1 MPSSPRQV
9 VPRWKGLLAALS
21 LALAGFIWLS
31 GLVDSL
37 SRPSVAPT
45 LSLQQQELT
54 LLAEPAVPPQLR
66 EALLGASP
74 RDALLKALEGVSP
87 EQRSERQQRML
98 LLLQGQAPASADVQR
113 DADDPLLQQLLCE
126 ARATDSSLCIDAAAA
141 GRAAFRLAFSTVLP
155 LVTALL
161 GGLLLVG
168 QVWRLLRGRLVA
180 WPEVQGPALSLI
192 DMALLVA
199 GGFVVI
205 SAVGVPLVAFPL
217 VGALTAG
224 LGSPRREAVGVVINY
239 GVMALPSLLILWRQV
254 RALPQD
260 GAPQGGWMQ
269 WRVRPWL
276 SALRDA
282 VAGWLMVTPLV
293 MLTGWLLVR
302 LVGDPGGSNPL
313 LELVLGS
320 HDPIALGLL
329 ALTAVVL
336 APLFEETIFRGALLP
351 VLAARLGPL
360 IGVLVSGLL
369 FAMAHISVG
378 ELAPLTVLGV
388 GLGLVRLRSGRLWP
402 SVLMHG
408 LWNAVTFLNLL
419 LL

>member
-98 LLLQGQAPASADVQR
+98 LLLLGQAPASADVQR

-260 GAPQGGWMQ
+260 VAPQGGWMQ
-269 WRVRPWL
+269 
-276 SALRDA
+276 
-282 VAGWLMVTPLV
+282 
-293 MLTGWLLVR
+293 
-302 LVGDPGGSNPL
+302 
-313 LELVLGS
+313 
-320 HDPIALGLL
+320 
-329 ALTAVVL
+329 
-336 APLFEETIFRGALLP
+336 
-351 VLAARLGPL
+351 
-360 IGVLVSGLL
+360 IGR
-369 FAMAHISVG
+369 AHV
-378 ELAPLTVLGV
+378 
-388 GLGLVRLRSGRLWP
+388 
-402 SVLMHG
+402 
-408 LWNAVTFLNLL
+408 
-419 LL
+419 

>member
-98 LLLQGQAPASADVQR
+98 LLLLGQAPASADVQR

-388 GLGLVRLRSGRLWP
+388 GLGMVRLRSGRLWP